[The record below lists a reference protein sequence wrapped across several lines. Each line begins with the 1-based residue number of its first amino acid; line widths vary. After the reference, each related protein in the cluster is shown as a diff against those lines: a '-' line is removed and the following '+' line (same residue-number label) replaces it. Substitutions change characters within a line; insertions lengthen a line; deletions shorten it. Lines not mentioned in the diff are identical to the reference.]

1 MPMRVRRHV
10 LAYTVCA
17 AALSACST
25 TQKHEISLKIDPK
38 QQAEFLADKPDK
50 LKRLYGRIL
59 PEGDR
64 NAVLN
69 YTRIGVAAF
78 ETGEIETAGKA
89 FDEALNRIEAIYAD
103 NEKAEAARSKFVKE
117 NAKDFKGEPYE
128 RAMAYYYRGL
138 AYLAEGDYENARA
151 SFKGGMLQ
159 DSLAADEKFNA
170 DFASLAF
177 LEGWSSHC
185 MGRKDAAASAFAEA
199 HKLRSELVAP
209 SPNDNL
215 LLIAESGTSP
225 TKVSSG
231 EFKEK
236 MEPHRGTPG
245 VVRTAFTIGEKTV
258 PAILAEDVWFQA
270 STRGGRQ
277 VQAILDGKAEFKD
290 GMNTAAA
297 IGVGG
302 GLGMMNAGSRYN
314 DNNMAAAGAIVLLV
328 GVMAHAAAAATTPE
342 ADLRYWDNLP
352 DNLHFATLSIPA
364 GEVSVTMADNQNK
377 PIQMRVTHK
386 GECAIGW
393 GRTHSALAIPIIAP
407 FAVKE

>member
-1 MPMRVRRHV
+1 MRVRRHV
-10 LAYTVCA
+10 LACTVCA
-17 AALSACST
+17 LALSACGT
-25 TQKHEISLKIDPK
+25 TQQHEISLKIDPK

-50 LKRLYGRIL
+50 LRRLYGRVL

-78 ETGEIETAGKA
+78 ESGEIEAAGKA

-159 DSLAADEKFNA
+159 DSLAVDEKFNA

-185 MGRKDAAASAFAEA
+185 MGRKDAADSAFAEA
-199 HKLRSELVAP
+199 HKLRSELAAP

-215 LLIAESGTSP
+215 LLIAESGTAP
-225 TKVSSG
+225 TKVGSG
-231 EFKEK
+231 GFKEK

-245 VVRTAFTIGEKTV
+245 VVRTAFTMGEKTV

-297 IGVGG
+297 VGIGG
-302 GLGMMNAGSRYN
+302 GLGMMNAGSQHN

-328 GVMAHAAAAATTPE
+328 GLMAHAAAAATTPE

-352 DNLHFATLSIPA
+352 DNLHFATLSIPP
-364 GEVSVTMADNQNK
+364 GEVSVTMADSQNK
-377 PIQMRVTHK
+377 PIQMRVTRK

-393 GRTHSALAIPIIAP
+393 GRTHSALAIPNIAP

>member
-1 MPMRVRRHV
+1 MPMRIRRHI
-10 LAYTVCA
+10 LASAVCA
-17 AALSACST
+17 LALSACGT
-25 TQKHEISLKIDPK
+25 TQQHEISLKVDPK
-38 QQAEFLADKPDK
+38 QQAEFLADKPAK
-50 LKRLYGRIL
+50 LKRLYARVL
-59 PEGDR
+59 REGDR

-78 ETGEIETAGKA
+78 ETGEIEEAGKA

-138 AYLAEGDYENARA
+138 TYLAEGDYENARA

-159 DSLAADEKFNA
+159 DSLATNERYNA

-177 LEGWSSHC
+177 LEGWSSQC
-185 MGRKDAAASAFAEA
+185 MGRKDAAADAFKEA
-199 HKLRSELVAP
+199 RKLRSDLAPP
-209 SPNDNL
+209 SPEDNL
-215 LLIAESGTSP
+215 LLIAESGTAP
-225 TKVSSG
+225 TKVG
-231 EFKEK
+231 IGDFNEK

-245 VVRTAFTIGEKTV
+245 MMHTAFTMGGRAV

-277 VQAILDGKAEFKD
+277 VQAILDGKAEFKE

-297 IGVGG
+297 IGVGS

-314 DNNMAAAGAIVLLV
+314 DNNMAAAGAIVVLV
-328 GVMAHAAAAATTPE
+328 GLMAHAAAAATTPE

-364 GEVSVTMADNQNK
+364 GEVSVTMADPLNK
-377 PIQMRVTHK
+377 PILMRVTRK
-386 GECAIGW
+386 GQCAIGW
-393 GRTHSALAIPIIAP
+393 GRTHSALAIPDIAP

>member
-1 MPMRVRRHV
+1 MPMRIRHHV
-10 LAYTVCA
+10 LAYAACA
-17 AALSACST
+17 LALSACGT
-25 TQKHEISLKIDPK
+25 TQQHEISLKIDPK

-50 LKRLYGRIL
+50 LKRLYARVL

-69 YTRIGVAAF
+69 YTRIGVAAL

-138 AYLAEGDYENARA
+138 VYLAEGDYENARA

-159 DSLAADEKFNA
+159 DSLAANEKYNA

-185 MGRKDAAASAFAEA
+185 MDRKDAAASAFVEA

-209 SPNDNL
+209 SPKDNL
-215 LLIAESGTSP
+215 LLIAESGTAPSKIG
-225 TKVSSG
+225 TG

-236 MEPHRGTPG
+236 MEPHRGIPG
-245 VVRTAFTIGEKTV
+245 VVRTAFTMGEKTV
-258 PAILAEDVWFQA
+258 PAVLAEDIWFQA

-277 VQAILDGKAEFKD
+277 VQAVLDGKAEFKD

-302 GLGMMNAGSRYN
+302 GLGMINAGSRYN
-314 DNNMAAAGAIVLLV
+314 DNNMAAAGAIVLFV
-328 GVMAHAAAAATTPE
+328 GLMAHAAAAATTPE

-352 DNLHFATLSIPA
+352 DNLHFATLSVPP
-364 GEVSVTMADNQNK
+364 GEVSVTMADSLNK
-377 PIQMRVTHK
+377 PVQMRVTRK
-386 GECAIGW
+386 GQCAIGW
-393 GRTHSALAIPIIAP
+393 GRTHSALAIPNIAP
-407 FAVKE
+407 SAVKE

>member
-1 MPMRVRRHV
+1 MRARRLI
-10 LAYTVCA
+10 LASTISA
-17 AALSACST
+17 LALSACGT
-25 TQKHEISLKIDPK
+25 TQQHELALKVDLK
-38 QQAEFLADKPDK
+38 QQEAFLADKPRA
-50 LKRLYGRIL
+50 LGRLYSRVL
-59 PEGDR
+59 PEGER

-69 YTRIGVAAF
+69 YARIGTAAF
-78 ETGEIETAGKA
+78 ETGENEAAGKA
-89 FDEALNRIEAIYAD
+89 FDEALNRIEAVYAD
-103 NEKAEAARSKFVKE
+103 NPQAEAARSKFTKE

-138 AYLAEGDYENARA
+138 AYLVEGDYENARA

-159 DSLAADEKFNA
+159 DTLAANEQFNA

-177 LEGWSSHC
+177 LEGWSSRC

-199 HKLRSELVAP
+199 HKLRSELTPP
-209 SPNDNL
+209 SAEDNL
-215 LLIAESGTSP
+215 LLIAESGTAP
-225 TKVSSG
+225 TKIGSG

-245 VVRTAFTIGEKTV
+245 AVRIAFTVDQTVV
-258 PAILAEDVWFQA
+258 PAMPAEDVWFQA

-290 GMNTAAA
+290 GMNKAGAV
-297 IGVGG
+297 GVGA

-314 DNNMAAAGAIVLLV
+314 DNNMAAAGAIVMLAGL
-328 GVMAHAAAAATTPE
+328 MAHAAAAATTPE

-352 DNLHFATLSIPA
+352 DNLYFATLRMPA
-364 GEVSVTMADNQNK
+364 GEVSVTMPDRMNK
-377 PIQMRVTHK
+377 PVQMRVSRK
-386 GECAIGW
+386 GNCAIGW
-393 GRTHSALAIPIIAP
+393 GRTHSALAIPDSAP

>member
-1 MPMRVRRHV
+1 MRIRRLIV
-10 LAYTVCA
+10 ASAVSALALT
-17 AALSACST
+17 ACGT
-25 TQKHEISLKIDPK
+25 TQQHELSLKVDPK
-38 QQAEFLADKPDK
+38 QQAEFLADKPSK
-50 LKRLYGRIL
+50 LKRLYARVL

-69 YTRIGVAAF
+69 YARIGTAAF
-78 ETGEIETAGKA
+78 DIGEDEAAGKA

-103 NEKAEAARSKFVKE
+103 NAKAEAARSKFTKE

-138 AYLAEGDYENARA
+138 AYLVEGDYENARA

-159 DSLAADEKFNA
+159 DTLAANEKYNA

-177 LEGWSSHC
+177 LEGWSSQC

-199 HKLRSELVAP
+199 RKLRPKLAP
-209 SPNDNL
+209 PSADDNL
-215 LLIAESGTSP
+215 LLIAESGTAP
-225 TKVSSG
+225 TKIGSG

-245 VVRTAFTIGEKTV
+245 VVRTAFTVGEKVV

-277 VQAILDGKAEFKD
+277 IQAILDGKAEFKD
-290 GMNTAAA
+290 GMNTAGT
-297 IGVGG
+297 IGVGS

-314 DNNMAAAGAIVLLV
+314 DNNMAAAGAIVLLA
-328 GVMAHAAAAATTPE
+328 GLMAHAAAAATTPE
-342 ADLRYWDNLP
+342 ADLRFWDNLP
-352 DNLHFATLSIPA
+352 DNLHFATLRIPA
-364 GEVSVTMADNQNK
+364 GEVSATLVDTMNR
-377 PIQMRVTHK
+377 PVQMRIAHK
-386 GECAIGW
+386 GQCAIGW
-393 GRTHSALAIPIIAP
+393 GRTHSALAIPDKAP